1 MGRLEGKT
9 ALISG
14 GARGQGA
21 AEARLFAAEGANV
34 VLTDVLD
41 EEGERTADAIGADY
55 LHHDVTSE
63 AEWSAAVAHAVALH
77 GGVDVLVNNA
87 AIYSPSSIVET
98 EPDEFRRVIE
108 VNQVGVYLGMREVA
122 PVMIERG
129 GGSIINISSGAGMR
143 AGASGFAYAASK
155 WAVRGMTKSAAVR
168 LGPHGIRV
176 NSIHPGLI
184 DTPMLGQTRIV
195 QGGNLDE
202 VVERIPCAGSPSP
215 RRSRSSRSS
224 SPRTRAPTAPAP
236 SSSWTAACWPDA
248 PGLTAG
254 RVA

>member
-9 ALISG
+9 ALITG

-21 AEARLFAAEGANV
+21 AEARLFAEEGANV

-41 EEGERTADAIGADY
+41 EDGERTADAIGADY

-63 AEWSAAVAHAVALH
+63 AEWAAAVARAIELH
-77 GGVDVLVNNA
+77 GGVDVLINNA
-87 AIYSPSSIVET
+87 GIYAQTTLLGGDLE
-98 EPDEFRRVIE
+98 EYRRVIE
-108 VNQVGVYLGMREVA
+108 VNQVGVFLGMREVA

-129 GGSIINISSGAGMR
+129 GGSIINISSVGGMR
-143 AGASGFAYAASK
+143 GGGGSFAYTASK

-184 DTPMLGQTRIV
+184 DTPMLGETRMANPDTLEQMLGQIPLGRIGQPEEV
-195 QGGNLDE
+195 ARLALFLASDDSAYSTGSEFLVDGGLM
-202 VVERIPCAGSPSP
+202 A
-215 RRSRSSRSS
+215 
-224 SPRTRAPTAPAP
+224 
-236 SSSWTAACWPDA
+236 
-248 PGLTAG
+248 
-254 RVA
+254 

>member
-9 ALISG
+9 ALITG

-21 AEARLFAAEGANV
+21 AEAALFAEEGANV

-41 EEGERTADAIGADY
+41 EEGERTADIIGGTF

-63 AEWSAAVAHAVALH
+63 EEWAAVVARAVELH
-77 GGVDVLVNNA
+77 GGLDVLVNNA
-87 AIYSPSSIVET
+87 AIYSPSSLLET

-129 GGSIINISSGAGMR
+129 GGSIVNISSGAGMR
-143 AGASGFAYAASK
+143 AGSSGFAYGASK

-168 LGPHGIRV
+168 LGRHGIRV
-176 NSIHPGLI
+176 NSIHPGFVE
-184 DTPMLGQTRIV
+184 TVMLSQTRIV
-195 QGGNLDE
+195 QRGNLDAA
-202 VVERIPCAGSPSP
+202 VERIPLGRIGQPEEIARLALFLASDESAYSTGSEFIADGGSL
-215 RRSRSSRSS
+215 
-224 SPRTRAPTAPAP
+224 A
-236 SSSWTAACWPDA
+236 
-248 PGLTAG
+248 
-254 RVA
+254 